1 MYNNHKKIQTM
12 KKIIVTALFLMSLSF
27 SSTYLLAQGVPP
39 PPPGG
44 HGESTNQGA
53 GEGGGAPVGG
63 GLGILLA
70 LGAAYGG
77 RKVYRAWKDQQDHQS

>member
-1 MYNNHKKIQTM
+1 M
-12 KKIIVTALFLMSLSF
+12 KKIIVQLILVITFTLSAQA
-27 SSTYLLAQGVPP
+27 LLAQGAPP

-44 HGESTNQGA
+44 HGSSQNQPA
-53 GEGGGAPVGG
+53 NGGGAPIGG

-77 RKVYRAWKDQQDHQS
+77 RKIYQAWNQHKLEE

>member
-1 MYNNHKKIQTM
+1 M
-12 KKIIVTALFLMSLSF
+12 KKIIVTALFIMSLVFVSVD
-27 SSTYLLAQGVPP
+27 LLAQGAPP

-44 HGESTNQGA
+44 HGGSTNQPA
-53 GEGGGAPVGG
+53 NEGGGAPIGG

-77 RKVYRAWKDQQDHQS
+77 GKIYKNWQQNKLEE

>member
-1 MYNNHKKIQTM
+1 M
-12 KKIIVTALFLMSLSF
+12 KKILITALFLLSLSF
-27 SSTYLLAQGVPP
+27 TTAELAAQVPP

-44 HGESTNQGA
+44 HGEGGNQPA
-53 GEGGGAPVGG
+53 NGGGAPIGG

-77 RKVYRAWKDQQDHQS
+77 RKVYKFYQDKTED